1 MGFKEIIEKF
11 MDRKREEREELD
23 DDETRDLGLRSLRRQ
38 RRVQM
43 EEIEKEQLKEK
54 ILEFQRVRERRM
66 LGGLKDKSEK
76 KKQLMHTISKRKQ
89 INTLGEKN
97 LMIKTI
103 KLKRRAKNKQQGSSW
118 LNKTNL

>member
-11 MDRKREEREELD
+11 IDRKREEREELD

-66 LGGLKDKSEK
+66 LGGIKDKSEK
-76 KKQLMHTISKRKQ
+76 KEQLIDKISKRKQ
-89 INTLGEKN
+89 INTLGEKTF
-97 LMIKTI
+97 MIKTI
-103 KLKRRAKNKQQGSSW
+103 QSKKRVKNKQQGSSW
-118 LNKTNL
+118 LNRTNL

>member
-1 MGFKEIIEKF
+1 MGIREIIGKLMNREK
-11 MDRKREEREELD
+11 EEQEELD

-66 LGGLKDKSEK
+66 LGGIKDKSEK
-76 KKQLMHTISKRKQ
+76 KKQLIDKISKRKQ

-103 KLKRRAKNKQQGSSW
+103 KLKRAKNEQQGSSW

>member
-1 MGFKEIIEKF
+1 MGIREIIGKLMNREK
-11 MDRKREEREELD
+11 EEQEELD

-66 LGGLKDKSEK
+66 LGGIKDKSEK
-76 KKQLMHTISKRKQ
+76 KKQLIDKISKRKQ

-103 KLKRRAKNKQQGSSW
+103 KLKKRAGNKQQGSSW

>member
-1 MGFKEIIEKF
+1 MGFREIIEKF
-11 MDRKREEREELD
+11 IDRKREEKEELD

-66 LGGLKDKSEK
+66 LGGLKDRSEK
-76 KKQLMHTISKRKQ
+76 KEQLMHTISKRKQ

-118 LNKTNL
+118 LNKSNL

>member
-11 MDRKREEREELD
+11 IDRKREEREELD

-76 KKQLMHTISKRKQ
+76 KEQLIDKISKRKQ

-97 LMIKTI
+97 FMIKTI
-103 KLKRRAKNKQQGSSW
+103 KLKKRTGNKQQGSSW

>member
-11 MDRKREEREELD
+11 IDRKREEREELD
-23 DDETRDLGLRSLRRQ
+23 DDETRDLGLKSLRRQ

-66 LGGLKDKSEK
+66 LGGIKDKSEK
-76 KKQLMHTISKRKQ
+76 KEQLMDKISKRKQ
-89 INTLGEKN
+89 INTHVEKN
-97 LMIKTI
+97 FMIKTI
-103 KLKRRAKNKQQGSSW
+103 KLKKRVRNKQQGSSW